1 MNLVLRKLI
10 RFTEHSAVPSSFQ
23 VFYFFKKI
31 EQTSIYNTL
40 PFPEAQQQNH
50 NSNFGTFFPSWKTL
64 ALASLTSQENLDK
77 AHGFRKPKERN
88 PQQGHDLV
96 DLELSGHGF
105 RRTTPTNTKKSLFSA
120 GVRTALVASSIVV
133 ATSIGIFIVIFVG
146 FRWRQKRRKR
156 LDYTE
161 TYNAMKSKLAPLTIS
176 QPTSSLNMRRMD
188 DLSSPH
194 SSPHIFPSSSASST
208 LRDKHHHHT
217 LRLSI
222 HHDQPPH
229 IPHSLTR
236 SGRTS
241 NMNTLDSNSQEL
253 QEYLFDSLRKS
264 Y

>member
-1 MNLVLRKLI
+1 M
-10 RFTEHSAVPSSFQ
+10 
-23 VFYFFKKI
+23 
-31 EQTSIYNTL
+31 
-40 PFPEAQQQNH
+40 
-50 NSNFGTFFPSWKTL
+50 
-64 ALASLTSQENLDK
+64 
-77 AHGFRKPKERN
+77 
-88 PQQGHDLV
+88 V

-105 RRTTPTNTKKSLFSA
+105 RKTSPTNSKKSVFSA
-120 GVRTALVASSIVV
+120 GVRTALVATSIVV
-133 ATSIGIFIVIFVG
+133 ATSLGIFIVIFVG

-161 TYNAMKSKLAPLTIS
+161 TYNAMKSKLPPLTIS
-176 QPTSSLNMRRMD
+176 QPTSSLNMRRID
-188 DLSSPH
+188 EL

-222 HHDQPPH
+222 HHDQQPLS
-229 IPHSLTR
+229 IPHSLSR

-241 NMNTLDSNSQEL
+241 NMNTLDANSQEL